1 MTPLVGTKFG
11 LPVGEKAFIQSED
24 LMITLLEVEDPRCPE
39 DVTCTSG
46 PFQKVLINVTREGRD
61 LGEHELTLDPEHAD
75 LAAKTFGQHCVRF
88 TWLSRHQRSIIDR
101 EEYYAAGF
109 IVSPVEE
116 LTSAFNRFG
125 FDLFGEL
132 VNWDGRGENIF
143 ISPLSVSA
151 ALSMTY
157 NGASGSTAR
166 AMASTLHIE
175 GMERQV
181 VNKAAAAMLRAL
193 DGLGPDVQL
202 SIANSLWARQDV
214 PFEDDFLQRNR
225 DYFGAE
231 VASLDFGDPAARDTI
246 NRWVSERT
254 EGKIEE
260 IVKEIRATDI
270 MFLINAIY
278 LSGAWM
284 YPFDPEETT
293 LATFH
298 LLDGS
303 EKEHPMMSREGT
315 YMHYQGEGF
324 QALRL
329 PLRES
334 RIGVYVFLPD
344 EDSSLPELLSKL
356 NPGDWESWMSQF
368 ELRHGPLV
376 LPRFKFE
383 YEALLNEALEALGMG
398 EAFGG
403 GHDFSAMSP
412 TNPWIDRV
420 RHKTYVK
427 VYEEGIEAAAAT
439 SVGIAVSKP
448 PPFEFIVD
456 RPFFFAIR
464 DDNTKAILFMGAV
477 FDPVE

>member
-1 MTPLVGTKFG
+1 VGARFS
-11 LPVGEKAFIQSED
+11 LPVGERAFIQSENI
-24 LMITLLEVEDPRCPE
+24 LITLLEVEDPGCPE
-39 DVTCTSG
+39 DVVCVTG
-46 PFQKVLINVTREGRD
+46 PLQKVLINVTREGRD
-61 LGEHELTLDPEHAD
+61 LGEHELTLDSEHAD

-109 IVSPVEE
+109 IVLPVEE

-143 ISPLSVSA
+143 ISPFSVSL
-151 ALSMTY
+151 ALAMTY
-157 NGASGSTAR
+157 NGAATTTEQ

-181 VNKAAAAMLRAL
+181 ANKAAAALLRFL
-193 DGLGPDVQL
+193 DGLEHDVEL
-202 SIANSLWARQDV
+202 SIANSLWARQGL
-214 PFEDDFLQRNR
+214 PLEGDFLQRNT

-231 VASLDFGDPAARDTI
+231 VASLDFGDPSARDAI
-246 NRWVSERT
+246 NQWVSDQTR
-254 EGKIEE
+254 GKIEE
-260 IVKEIRATDI
+260 IVKEIKATDI

-278 LSGAWM
+278 LSGPWQ
-284 YPFDPEETT
+284 YPFEQEETT
-293 LATFH
+293 SGTFH

-303 EKEHPMMSREGT
+303 EKEHPMMSCEGT

-324 QALRL
+324 QALKL
-329 PLRES
+329 PLRDS

-344 EDSSLPELLSKL
+344 EDSSLPEFLSKL
-356 NPGDWESWMSQF
+356 NSDDWESWMSRF

-383 YEALLNEALEALGMG
+383 YEALLNGALEALGMG
-398 EAFGG
+398 EAFSPGA
-403 GHDFSAMSP
+403 DFSAMSP

-420 RHKTYVK
+420 RHKTYVR
-427 VYEEGIEAAAAT
+427 VNEEGVEAAAAT
-439 SVGIAVSKP
+439 SVAVEAVSRP
-448 PPFEFIVD
+448 PPFEFIAD
-456 RPFFFAIR
+456 RPFYFAIR

-477 FDPVE
+477 FDPIE